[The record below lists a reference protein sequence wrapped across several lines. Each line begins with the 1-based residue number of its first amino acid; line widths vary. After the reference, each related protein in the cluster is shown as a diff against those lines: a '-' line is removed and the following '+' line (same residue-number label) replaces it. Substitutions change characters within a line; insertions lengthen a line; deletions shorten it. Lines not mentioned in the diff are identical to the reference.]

1 VSDLARAVGFVH
13 LHVHSSYS
21 LLEGALKIAQLAEL
35 AKADRQPALALT
47 DTGNLFA
54 ALEFSEKMASAG
66 IQPIVGCSLAVDFA
80 DAPPARNGAI
90 ARLPR
95 IVLLAAT
102 EEGYRG
108 LIALVSKSHL
118 DVPEGAAPHVSLD
131 WLKAHAAGLIAL
143 SGGPDGPLDRALVG
157 GHAELARARLE
168 CLAQIHRDRLYV
180 ELQRHGLE
188 SEKLVEPALIELAFG
203 AGLPLVATNEP
214 YFGARDDYEA
224 HDALL
229 CIAEGRLVSDS
240 DRRQLTPEHYFKTRA
255 EMMELFAD
263 LPEALAAS
271 VEIARRCSFRSQSRA
286 PILPRFSIGGKA
298 ADEGAEL
305 RRRAEEGLEKRIKD
319 HGLTLGFSEDEYRE
333 RLAFELD
340 VISRMNYAGYFL
352 IVADFIQW
360 AKARGIPVGP
370 GRGSGAGS
378 LVSYAL
384 TITDLDPI
392 RFGLLFERFLN
403 PERVSMPDFDVDFC
417 QDRRDEVIRYVQERY
432 GREQVAQIIT
442 FGSLQARGVMR
453 DVGRVLEMP
462 YGQVDRICK
471 LIPINPTNPVT
482 LARAIE
488 GEPRLQEARKE
499 DPRVKR
505 AFDIALKLEG
515 LHRHASTHAA
525 GIVIGDRPLVELV
538 PLYRDPKSNTPATQ
552 FNMKWVEAAGL
563 VKFDFLGLKT
573 LTVIDTAVK
582 LLSARGITI
591 DINSIPLDDPAPYEM
606 ISHGDTVGVF
616 QIESTGMRKALA
628 DMRPDRFED
637 IIALVALYRPGPM
650 ANIPT
655 YNARKHG
662 REKPDYIH
670 PKLETVL
677 RETFGVIVYQ
687 EQVMQAAQLLAGY
700 SLGEADLLR
709 RAMGKKIRSEMRAQR
724 ARFVS
729 GAVERGVERAQA
741 DAIFDLLERFAEYGF
756 NKSHAAAYAL
766 VAYQTA
772 YLKAHYPVEFLAASM
787 TLDRDNTDKLAEF
800 RREADRLG
808 IAVEAPSVN
817 LSGENFGA
825 AQGTGQG
832 RIIYALAAIKGV
844 GAHAVEAIVKARGE
858 TPFADL
864 ADFAAR
870 IDARA
875 LNKRTLECLAAA
887 GAFDCL
893 EPNRARAFAAVDAM
907 LAYAQ
912 RRVAD
917 ATSGQTQLFG
927 GGPARATIHVPEA
940 TPWLPA
946 ERLKREYDAIGFF
959 LSGHPLDDYAAA
971 LARLRVQPWADFSRA
986 VRSGASAG
994 RLAATVVSRTERR
1007 IKSGSKMGIIG
1018 LSDPTGHFE
1027 AVVFAEGLAQ
1037 FRDLL
1042 EPGNAV
1048 LLQVGAELQGEEVRV
1063 RIHGA
1068 ESLDEAASKTQ
1079 RGLRVFLKTSEPID
1093 LVKKRLAPNGGKAEK
1108 LGEVSF
1114 VLALADGSE
1123 VEVKLPGRY
1132 PISPQIAGAMKA
1144 VPGVVAVQEM

>member
-1 VSDLARAVGFVH
+1 MQDLARAVGFVH

-54 ALEFSEKMASAG
+54 ALEFSEKMAGSG

-102 EEGYRG
+102 EEGYRH

-118 DVPEGAAPHVSLD
+118 DVPEGTEPHVSLD
-131 WLKAHAAGLIAL
+131 WLKAHAPGLIAL
-143 SGGPDGPLDRALVG
+143 TGGPDGPLDRALAG
-157 GHAELARARLE
+157 GHAEIARKRLAL
-168 CLAQIHRDRLYV
+168 LAQIHGDKLYV

-203 AGLPLVATNEP
+203 AGLPLVAANEP

-229 CIAEGRLVSDS
+229 CIAEGRLVSES

-263 LPEALAAS
+263 LPEALAS
-271 VEIARRCSFRSQSRA
+271 TVEVARRCSFRSQSRA

-298 ADEGAEL
+298 ADEAAEL
-305 RRRAEEGLEKRIKD
+305 RRRAEEGLEKRIKE
-319 HGLTLGFSEDEYRE
+319 HGLTLGFSEEEYRE

-352 IVADFIQW
+352 IVADFIVW

-417 QDRRDEVIRYVQERY
+417 QDRRDEVIRYVQDRY

-538 PLYRDPKSNTPATQ
+538 PLYRDPKSSTPATQ

-582 LLSARGITI
+582 LLKKRGIEI
-591 DINSIPLDDPAPYEM
+591 SIHAIPLDDPAPYEM
-606 ISHGDTVGVF
+606 ISRGDTVGVF
-616 QIESTGMRKALA
+616 QIESAGMRKALA
-628 DMRPDRFED
+628 EMQPDRFED

-709 RAMGKKIRSEMRAQR
+709 RAMGKKNPERNARA
-724 ARFVS
+724 
-729 GAVERGVERAQA
+729 
-741 DAIFDLLERFAEYGF
+741 
-756 NKSHAAAYAL
+756 
-766 VAYQTA
+766 
-772 YLKAHYPVEFLAASM
+772 
-787 TLDRDNTDKLAEF
+787 
-800 RREADRLG
+800 
-808 IAVEAPSVN
+808 
-817 LSGENFGA
+817 
-825 AQGTGQG
+825 
-832 RIIYALAAIKGV
+832 
-844 GAHAVEAIVKARGE
+844 
-858 TPFADL
+858 
-864 ADFAAR
+864 
-870 IDARA
+870 ARA
-875 LNKRTLECLAAA
+875 LRLGRGRAR
-887 GAFDCL
+887 G
-893 EPNRARAFAAVDAM
+893 RARAG
-907 LAYAQ
+907 
-912 RRVAD
+912 RRDLRSVGA
-917 ATSGQTQLFG
+917 L
-927 GGPARATIHVPEA
+927 RRI
-940 TPWLPA
+940 
-946 ERLKREYDAIGFF
+946 RLQQEPCR
-959 LSGHPLDDYAAA
+959 
-971 LARLRVQPWADFSRA
+971 RLRARRLPDGVFE
-986 VRSGASAG
+986 GA
-994 RLAATVVSRTERR
+994 
-1007 IKSGSKMGIIG
+1007 
-1018 LSDPTGHFE
+1018 
-1027 AVVFAEGLAQ
+1027 
-1037 FRDLL
+1037 
-1042 EPGNAV
+1042 
-1048 LLQVGAELQGEEVRV
+1048 
-1063 RIHGA
+1063 
-1068 ESLDEAASKTQ
+1068 
-1079 RGLRVFLKTSEPID
+1079 
-1093 LVKKRLAPNGGKAEK
+1093 
-1108 LGEVSF
+1108 
-1114 VLALADGSE
+1114 
-1123 VEVKLPGRY
+1123 LPGRV
-1132 PISPQIAGAMKA
+1132 SRRLHDARSRQHRQARR
-1144 VPGVVAVQEM
+1144 VPPRGRPARN